1 MSCAIQAGYTIG
13 CVDSVGGIKAI
24 YLITYDEI
32 TSMTDA
38 SGVITGITKD
48 SGKRFWK
55 FELPSR
61 STANATSNPVGSL
74 ENGTL
79 FFQQQLTFPI
89 NKRDA
94 TTRNIVATIVK
105 NRVIAVTEDKD
116 GSFRMYGKMNGLF
129 SAASTGQTGAAAG
142 DANGYTIVLEGDE
155 KEDFFVVNSTVAAA
169 LETPGS

>member
-1 MSCAIQAGYTIG
+1 MSCAIQAGYAIG

-32 TSMTDA
+32 ASMTDA
-38 SGVITGITKD
+38 SGIVTGITKD

-61 STANATSNPVGSL
+61 SSANATSNPVGSI

-79 FFQQQLTFPI
+79 FYQQQLTFPI

-94 TTRNIVATIVK
+94 TTRNIVATLVK

-116 GSFRMYGKMNGLF
+116 GVFRMYGKSNGLF
-129 SAASTGQTGAAAG
+129 SGASTGQTGTAAG

-155 KEDFFVVNSTVAAA
+155 KEDFFAVQADVAAT
-169 LETPGS
+169 LETAG